1 MLGSDYQDQ
10 NCSIA
15 RSLELVGERWTIL
28 VLRDV
33 FLGRRRFGQLQQSLG
48 VARNVLAAR
57 LDRLVGEGI
66 LEKVPYQERPLRH
79 EYRLTSKGLDL
90 WPVIVELL
98 RWGDR
103 YAAPAAGPPIVL
115 RHKGCGGELGEHR
128 ICTRCGELLEV
139 GDVRAKAGPGA
150 GARVSVDSRSKSRS
164 GSKSGSEFGS
174 GSDSS
179 READAD
185 PGLRRSARASRP
197 ARPATA

>member
-1 MLGSDYQDQ
+1 MLGSEYTDQ
-10 NCSIA
+10 NCSVA
-15 RSLELVGERWTIL
+15 RALELVGERWTIL

-33 FLGRRRFGQLQQSLG
+33 FLGRRRFDQMQQSLG

-57 LDRLVGEGI
+57 LDRLVGDGI

-103 YAAPAAGPPIVL
+103 HAAPAAGPPIVL

-128 ICTRCGELLEV
+128 ICTRCGKLLEA
-139 GDVRAKAGPGA
+139 GDTRAEAGPGA
-150 GARVSVDSRSKSRS
+150 DARS
-164 GSKSGSEFGS
+164 G
-174 GSDSS
+174 SS
-179 READAD
+179 REAGAD

-197 ARPATA
+197 ARPAAA

>member
-1 MLGSDYQDQ
+1 MLKSDYADQ

-33 FLGRRRFGQLQQSLG
+33 FLGRRRFDQMQRSLG

-66 LEKVPYQERPLRH
+66 LEKVPYQERPPRY

-103 YAAPAAGPPIVL
+103 HAAPAAGPPIVL

-128 ICTRCGELLEV
+128 VCVRCGETLEV
-139 GDVRAKAGPGA
+139 RDVRAEPGPGA
-150 GARVSVDSRSKSRS
+150 SPRAAESLA
-164 GSKSGSEFGS
+164 
-174 GSDSS
+174 
-179 READAD
+179 EAS
-185 PGLRRSARASRP
+185 PRAAESQ
-197 ARPATA
+197 AE

>member
-1 MLGSDYQDQ
+1 MLGREYSDQ

-15 RSLELVGERWTIL
+15 RTLELVGERWTIL

-33 FLGRRRFGQLQQSLG
+33 FLGRRRFDQLQGSLG

-66 LEKVPYQERPLRH
+66 LEKVPYQERPARY
-79 EYRLTSKGLDL
+79 EYRLTEKGLDL

-128 ICTRCGELLEV
+128 ICVRCGELLEV
-139 GDVRAKAGPGA
+139 GDVRGEPGPGA
-150 GARVSVDSRSKSRS
+150 GAW
-164 GSKSGSEFGS
+164 
-174 GSDSS
+174 
-179 READAD
+179 

>member
-33 FLGRRRFGQLQQSLG
+33 FLGRRRFDQMRQSLG

-57 LDRLVGEGI
+57 LDRLRAEGI

-103 YAAPAAGPPIVL
+103 HAVPAAGPPIVL

-139 GDVRAKAGPGA
+139 GEVRGEAGPGA
-150 GARVSVDSRSKSRS
+150 GARFGSE
-164 GSKSGSEFGS
+164 SKSGSESGS
-174 GSDSS
+174 GAGSG
-179 READAD
+179 REAGAD
-185 PGLRRSARASRP
+185 PGLRRSARASR
-197 ARPATA
+197 

>member
-1 MLGSDYQDQ
+1 MLKNDYEGQ

-33 FLGRRRFGQLQQSLG
+33 FLGRRRFDQMQRSLG
-48 VARNVLAAR
+48 VARNVLAVR
-57 LDRLVGEGI
+57 LERLVDEGI

-90 WPVIVELL
+90 WPVTVELL

-103 YAAPAAGPPIVL
+103 YAAPSAGPPIVL

-139 GDVRAKAGPGA
+139 GDVRAEAGPGA
-150 GARVSVDSRSKSRS
+150 GARARATA
-164 GSKSGSEFGS
+164 GIGS
-174 GSDSS
+174 GPQTG
-179 READAD
+179 ADA
-185 PGLRRSARASRP
+185 GLRRSARASRP